1 MSLYLNTDNFFW
13 LIKQCIILS
22 ISNLLLYLKRRF
34 FFSNFKNLPIFK
46 MVHAICPDVLVLGDG
61 SYLIQ
66 IHTFIPFSVIHFILR
81 HVMIITEV
89 LTKQFYCLH
98 VVI

>member
-1 MSLYLNTDNFFW
+1 
-13 LIKQCIILS
+13 
-22 ISNLLLYLKRRF
+22 
-34 FFSNFKNLPIFK
+34 

-89 LTKQFYCLH
+89 LTKQFYCLD

>member
-1 MSLYLNTDNFFW
+1 
-13 LIKQCIILS
+13 
-22 ISNLLLYLKRRF
+22 
-34 FFSNFKNLPIFK
+34 
-46 MVHAICPDVLVLGDG
+46 MVHAICPDILVLGDG

-89 LTKQFYCLH
+89 LTNSFIAWMWLYEYTCKFAP
-98 VVI
+98 IKFINFEGK